1 MLPAALTANRD
12 VSRADLATLGRAT
25 IGKPF
30 SYDTLAAEA
39 LIERIE
45 QICRSIS
52 IPHRLSEI
60 GVRAEQIPAL
70 VKSSRG
76 NSMSGNPRELE
87 DQELASI
94 LEARL

>member
-1 MLPAALTANRD
+1 MQPIAKSART
-12 VSRADLATLGRAT
+12 DLATLARAT

-39 LIERIE
+39 LIERID
-45 QICRSIS
+45 QICRAIG
-52 IPHRLSEI
+52 IPQRLSEI

-76 NSMSGNPRELE
+76 NSMSGNPREIS
-87 DQELASI
+87 DDELTAI
-94 LEARL
+94 LEKML